1 MTRLRPRTART
12 AAGLAAAA
20 VLALSGCSAT
30 NPIATIADYQPSDGV
45 ATTVGDVRV
54 LNMIVVAQA
63 EGQPGTL
70 TGALANGSSQDET
83 VTLTIAGE
91 EVRVP
96 VAASTTVLLGAPDAP
111 PRYETADVEVA
122 AVDAAPG
129 GLTTVTVATASSGSV
144 QLQVPVLNDKL
155 PEYQALLPDT
165 TATSTA
171 TPAATRDASQPSG
184 QEGDEEG

>member
-54 LNMIVVAQA
+54 LNMIVIAQG

-70 TGALANGSSQDET
+70 TGALANGSAQDET
-83 VTLTIAGE
+83 VTLTISGE
-91 EVRVP
+91 DFRVP
-96 VAASTTVLLGAPDAP
+96 VAASSTLLLGAPDAP

-155 PEYQALLPDT
+155 PEYEALLPDT
-165 TATSTA
+165 TAT
-171 TPAATRDASQPSG
+171 PAPTRDASQPSG